1 MPRGLQNS
9 VVVITGAS
17 SGIGRATALAFA
29 ESGASV
35 VVAARRGQLL
45 DELAMECEQFGR
57 RAMPVP
63 TDVSDFDAVRRLGQ
77 RTMETFGRI
86 DTWVNNHGVAVF
98 GRFEEI
104 PLEDFRR
111 VLEVDFFGAVYGAR
125 VALPIFQEQ
134 GQGVLIN
141 TGSMLSLLAEPYL
154 SAYVAAKHAIRGLSM
169 SLRQELMLAGAKD
182 IHVSTVMPATI
193 DTPFFQHAGN
203 YTGRGIKAMPPVYT
217 PERVANTILEM
228 AQRPKPEVFVG
239 NVARQLWMQQQ
250 LAPQLTEREIAIM
263 ADKLQLYKPG
273 DQPTPPTSGNL
284 FEPMAEGTSVRGGWQ
299 SPSDPVVRRLITGAA
314 VALPAFLVWRWLR
327 QRPQARPG
335 MQLIEREAGLG

>member
-1 MPRGLQNS
+1 
-9 VVVITGAS
+9 
-17 SGIGRATALAFA
+17 
-29 ESGASV
+29 
-35 VVAARRGQLL
+35 
-45 DELAMECEQFGR
+45 
-57 RAMPVP
+57 
-63 TDVSDFDAVRRLGQ
+63 
-77 RTMETFGRI
+77 
-86 DTWVNNHGVAVF
+86 
-98 GRFEEI
+98 
-104 PLEDFRR
+104 
-111 VLEVDFFGAVYGAR
+111 
-125 VALPIFQEQ
+125 
-134 GQGVLIN
+134 
-141 TGSMLSLLAEPYL
+141 
-154 SAYVAAKHAIRGLSM
+154 
-169 SLRQELMLAGAKD
+169 
-182 IHVSTVMPATI
+182 
-193 DTPFFQHAGN
+193 
-203 YTGRGIKAMPPVYT
+203 
-217 PERVANTILEM
+217 M